1 MVRII
6 YNIMCGCGE
15 VCAKETRS
23 PKSCPIALKQGGG
36 RLCSVLRDR
45 SCLTL
50 ISLRTRLTFCSS
62 VCKKSRKLKLV
73 YSSNF
78 FFSVNGLECD
88 TLMRDREMN
97 LK

>member
-36 RLCSVLRDR
+36 GIVLGSKRQVVSDFNFFKN
-45 SCLTL
+45 TL
-50 ISLRTRLTFCSS
+50 DLLFISLQKISETQACIL
-62 VCKKSRKLKLV
+62 LEW
-73 YSSNF
+73 F
-78 FFSVNGLECD
+78 FFRSMVWSV
-88 TLMRDREMN
+88 TH
-97 LK
+97 